1 MGRKVYHRKRVL
13 ASSCDWF
20 AVLEKAREAGK
31 GKRWAGTTEQKACGR
46 TPQAEGGKSDS
57 A

>member
-1 MGRKVYHRKRVL
+1 MCVL
-13 ASSCDWF
+13 DSCYDWF

-31 GKRWAGTTEQKACGR
+31 GKRWTDRKEQRMCGG

-57 A
+57 V